1 MPMNPTLPPGFLF
14 HRKQCLLVYRPRG
27 TLNEHRVNGV
37 IAYLEK
43 EEDAAETP
51 FNRFTDLSKVDALDL
66 DVNAMIRI
74 SLYRRLAYGN
84 YPPIKSAFYVTTNA
98 AAELVKVHVLLTN
111 HSSIKARMFHNLDDT
126 AHWLG
131 VSRELLELEVTT
143 DNGGAEL
150 Q

>member
-1 MPMNPTLPPGFLF
+1 MNPTLPPGILF
-14 HRKQCLLVYRPRG
+14 HREQRLLVYRPRG
-27 TLNEHRVNGV
+27 TLNEHRINGI

-43 EEDAAETP
+43 EEDAAESP
-51 FNRFTDLSKVDALDL
+51 FNRFTDLSQVDALDL

-84 YPPIKSAFYVTTNA
+84 YPPIKSAFYVTTNV

-111 HSSIKARMFHNLDDT
+111 HSSIKARMFHDLNDS

-131 VSRELLELEVTT
+131 VSRELLEVEAPV
-143 DNGGAEL
+143 DNGGTEV
-150 Q
+150 

>member
-1 MPMNPTLPPGFLF
+1 MNPTLPPGILF
-14 HRKQCLLVYRPRG
+14 HRERRLLVYRPRG
-27 TLNEHRVNGV
+27 TLNEHRVNGI

-43 EEDAAETP
+43 EEDAAESP
-51 FNRFTDLSKVDALDL
+51 FNRFTDLSQVDALDL

-84 YPPIKSAFYVTTNA
+84 YPPIKSAFYVTTNV

-111 HSSIKARMFHNLDDT
+111 HSSIKARMFHDLNDS

-131 VSRELLELEVTT
+131 VSRELLEVEAPV
-143 DNGGAEL
+143 DNGGTEV
-150 Q
+150 